1 MVCIY
6 KTRVYQS
13 SYIANLLPF
22 DIGLMTMEIP
32 HIVAFRFSTKYA
44 LLDSVVLK
52 DELLDKI
59 QSAHLQIYLMFL
71 FITPFWIKDK
81 MSNYALYW
89 NNLDKG
95 QLTIILRDRNND
107 NYMAFDKSSRSL

>member
-32 HIVAFRFSTKYA
+32 HVVVFRFSTKYV
-44 LLDSVVLK
+44 LFDSVVQKDCYLK
-52 DELLDKI
+52 DELLDKM
-59 QSAHLQIYLMFL
+59 QSAHSGSRTKWAIMIFTG
-71 FITPFWIKDK
+71 ITWTKV
-81 MSNYALYW
+81 
-89 NNLDKG
+89 NL
-95 QLTIILRDRNND
+95 R
-107 NYMAFDKSSRSL
+107 